1 MQYVTDSK
9 DNVIQTDV
17 RGPEGFS
24 RYFFNELGYETG
36 QDFKPVKGSGW
47 TYERKRNPNS
57 NATAEVVVHCHNATI
72 ELPIEFD
79 VPLGEDGELRIAYLS
94 ATCRA
99 AESTVSPDAKR
110 SSARK
115 HS

>member
-1 MQYVTDSK
+1 VQYVTDSK
-9 DNVIQTDV
+9 DNVIQVDV
-17 RGPEGFS
+17 RGPEGLR

-36 QDFKPVKGSGW
+36 QESKPVKGPGW
-47 TYERKRNPNS
+47 TYERIRNPSS
-57 NATAEVVVHCHNATI
+57 NATTEVVVHCHIATI

-94 ATCRA
+94 AACKD
-99 AESTVSPDAKR
+99 AESKVSPDVKR
-110 SSARK
+110 ALARK